1 MTAGLAGRLAGAV
14 RQHSAPGAVAGVS
27 RGGERE
33 LAAVVLTDQTAVRIA
48 SVTKSLVSF
57 AILRA
62 CAAYGSTVDTP
73 VLELVPELRTQWRAA
88 PEVTLRQCL
97 DHTSGLHS
105 SLAGASLAGASSL
118 AETAFAVGAAGQ
130 VHRPGA
136 AWRYGNP
143 AYWLAGYVLA
153 RMTGTGFEAALRQ
166 LVLEPAGMTST
177 DFTHIGTPAI
187 GHDHGVRRDV
197 TNVAGRLPSGGLWST
212 VGDLLSFAEYALGD
226 GADLLAAATG
236 PPHHAKHWGGRYAL
250 GWEVAV
256 GAAQPTAAGS
266 AGATVAWHDGNGSG
280 FRARVLVVPAH
291 RFGAAVVTNDQAR
304 RGVLEDVLRPELAS
318 LPGVRL
324 PGRVRLALDAA
335 EAQSRLAVALL
346 RG

>member
-1 MTAGLAGRLAGAV
+1 MAGLAGRLTDAV
-14 RQHSAPGAVAGVS
+14 ARHGAPGAVAGVS
-27 RGGERE
+27 RAGERE
-33 LAAVVLTDQTAVRIA
+33 VAAVVLTDQTAVRIA

-73 VLELVPELRTQWRAA
+73 VLELVPELRTEWRAS

-97 DHTSGLHS
+97 DHTSGLHT
-105 SLAGASLAGASSL
+105 SLAGAGSLL
-118 AETAFAVGAAGQ
+118 DTAVAVGAAGQ

-143 AYWLAGYVLA
+143 AYWLAGHVLA
-153 RMTGTGFEAALRQ
+153 RMTGTGFEAALRR
-166 LVLEPAGMTST
+166 LVLQPAGMTST
-177 DFTHIGTPAI
+177 DFTPIGAAAT
-187 GHDHGVRRDV
+187 GHDHGVPRDV
-197 TNVAGRLPSGGLWST
+197 TNTPGRLPSGGLWST
-212 VGDLLSFAEYALGD
+212 VGDLLSFAEYALGE
-226 GADLLAAATG
+226 GADLLAAATR
-236 PPHHAKHWGGRYAL
+236 PPHHAKLWGGRYAL
-250 GWEVAV
+250 GWEVA
-256 GAAQPTAAGS
+256 GGPAEPTAAGS

-304 RGVLEDVLRPELAS
+304 RGVLEDVPRPELAS
-318 LPGVRL
+318 LRGVRL

-335 EAQSRLAVALL
+335 EARSRLALALL
-346 RG
+346 RARSATG